1 MSSNVGGGWHGHIA
15 LKVTSEEYVAQ
26 TGFSFLPPH
35 NLGNYPPT
43 TGNAQ
48 DQALRT
54 EKFQKKQAM
63 FRKYTPVEIALKNQ
77 VITAVEP
84 VFLSPLVDQ
93 IIGSRQ
99 ISALTILHN
108 LLLIYG
114 IIDAIDLEEKTVKM
128 MGPYDHVEPLAQFIE
143 QLEKGRE
150 FEKTGGQKIYDTMMV
165 SKGITLLAQ
174 T

>member
-1 MSSNVGGGWHGHIA
+1 
-15 LKVTSEEYVAQ
+15 
-26 TGFSFLPPH
+26 
-35 NLGNYPPT
+35 
-43 TGNAQ
+43 
-48 DQALRT
+48 
-54 EKFQKKQAM
+54 M

-165 SKGITLLAQ
+165 SKGITLLEQ
-174 T
+174 TSIFN